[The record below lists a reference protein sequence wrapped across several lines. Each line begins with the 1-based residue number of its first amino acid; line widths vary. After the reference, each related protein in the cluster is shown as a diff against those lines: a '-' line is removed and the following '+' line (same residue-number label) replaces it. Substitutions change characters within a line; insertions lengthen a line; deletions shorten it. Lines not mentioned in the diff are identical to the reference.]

1 MHMFDLNEDV
11 LAEIISLAGRE
22 DLIKFAATSHFAHD
36 LCMPHIISTVRITRA
51 PEYLLAFRIRNFCT
65 FMLARW
71 KERIP
76 CLRHFSFDPVF
87 LAQWPS
93 DGSTFVFHN
102 ETLKLL
108 GDVLDHAQNL
118 ESLEVQNC
126 ERLLVREPRIANAL
140 TRCARLTTIS
150 LDNISSNR
158 LGQLSIALMQELAGI
173 RHINLGLT
181 HSNLAAVLSASHSTL
196 ESVSFEEKF
205 SRFPDLFN
213 RGLEWP
219 HVRQLELHIHPS
231 TALNISRA
239 FPNVRELR
247 VDGDKH
253 RVIQVGRVMSCKSWT
268 QLDYVEGPMPALYLL
283 RLTSHIRELRIP
295 YSLTH
300 GEQQQTGFGSISR
313 TNAFLDLVHIAN
325 PEILSFAVD
334 LRSKLA
340 DITFFRGLAQVAPLL
355 NFLAI
360 SVTYSITVIHN
371 LVCTFNR

>member
-1 MHMFDLNEDV
+1 MHIFELNQDI
-11 LAEIISLAGRE
+11 LAEIISLTARE
-22 DLIKFAATSHFAHD
+22 DLIKLAATCHFAHD
-36 LCMPHIISTVRITRA
+36 LCIPHIISTVRITRA
-51 PEYLLAFRIRNFCT
+51 PEYLVACRIHNFCT

-71 KERIP
+71 KERVH
-76 CLRHFSFDPVF
+76 CLRHFSFNPAF
-87 LAQWPS
+87 LAQWPG
-93 DGSTFVFHN
+93 DGSTFVFQN

-108 GDVLDHAQNL
+108 ADVFDHAQNL

-126 ERLLVREPRIANAL
+126 ERLLLREPRIANAL
-140 TRCARLTTIS
+140 IRYARLTTIS

-181 HSNLAAVLSASHSTL
+181 HSNLAAVLSASHFTL
-196 ESVSFEEKF
+196 ESVSFEEMF
-205 SRFPDLFN
+205 SRFRGLSDD
-213 RGLEWP
+213 GLEWP
-219 HVRQLELHIHPS
+219 YVRQLKVRIHPS

-239 FPNVRELR
+239 FPNVRELC

-253 RVIQVGRVMSCKSWT
+253 RIIQVQREMSCKSWT
-268 QLDYVEGPMPALYLL
+268 ELDYVEGPMPALYLL
-283 RLTSHIRELRIP
+283 GLASHIRELRIP

-300 GEQQQTGFGSISR
+300 GEHQQTGFGSMSR
-313 TNAFLDLVHIAN
+313 TNAFLDLVRIAN
-325 PEILSFAVD
+325 PETLSFAVD

-340 DITFFRGLAQVAPLL
+340 DITFFRELAQVAPLL

-371 LVCTFNR
+371 LVCTVNC